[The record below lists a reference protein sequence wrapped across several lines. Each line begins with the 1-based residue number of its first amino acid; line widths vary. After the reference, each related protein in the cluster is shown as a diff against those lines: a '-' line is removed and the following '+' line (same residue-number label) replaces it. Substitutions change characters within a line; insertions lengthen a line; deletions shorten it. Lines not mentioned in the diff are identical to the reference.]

1 MLDEEAHYSSWR
13 RKIEVVDHIDMNLVL
28 GEVLRALSRLGY
40 RNVSHLWV
48 DGSSVYDHPDRRR
61 DVKTVR
67 KELETL
73 VPPGCQEALVEVLR
87 GQRKAS
93 AHISLRHPGDSS
105 PVAISFE
112 GKARAEDLRS
122 LMRVLSERL
131 PVSRIYVSS
140 VTG

>member
-1 MLDEEAHYSSWR
+1 MLDEEAHFSPWR
-13 RKIEVVDHIDMNLVL
+13 RRREVIDRIDMNLVL

-61 DVKTVR
+61 DVKTVQR
-67 KELETL
+67 ELENL
-73 VPPGCQEALVEVLR
+73 VPPGSQEALVELLR
-87 GQRKAS
+87 GQGRAS
-93 AHISLRHPGDSS
+93 AHISLRHPEDSS

-112 GKARAEDLRS
+112 GKARAEDLRY
-122 LMRVLSERL
+122 LVRALSERL